1 MFAICGGALW
11 HLTISVVYVHA
22 WGAFF
27 VAFLREK
34 SIGVRNGQLQEE
46 NKCIYINSE
55 DRISCCKLLANQKD
69 LLYKRK

>member
-34 SIGVRNGQLQEE
+34 SIGVRNGQLQEGVYV
-46 NKCIYINSE
+46 YI
-55 DRISCCKLLANQKD
+55 
-69 LLYKRK
+69 